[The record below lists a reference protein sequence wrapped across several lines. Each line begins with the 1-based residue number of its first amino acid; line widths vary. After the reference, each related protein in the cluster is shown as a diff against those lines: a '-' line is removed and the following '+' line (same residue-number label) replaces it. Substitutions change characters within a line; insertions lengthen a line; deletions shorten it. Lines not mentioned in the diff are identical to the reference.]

1 MLERRI
7 IGVCVVESVGEPE
20 LVRKPWMNLIV
31 ALIPRKLERNRVI
44 TKRIELY
51 ECKICIVL
59 HE

>member
-1 MLERRI
+1 M
-7 IGVCVVESVGEPE
+7 ESVGEPE